1 MADIDK
7 LLGAPFSNIVSWLWV
22 EWEKWSP
29 DPTKKETNPFN
40 DLGTSVGDPKEKL
53 RERPHVDHEKL
64 QVVTAG
70 LVNKV
75 NLIITEVNKIPAL
88 QDAVDQMEITLTSHS
103 GQSSAHH
110 VQTQQYTPPPPPA
123 GGDTGGGR
131 RGGLIKN
138 LQEGGK
144 ARTTPVQTSRED
156 FKAILIRDIL
166 ELQEK

>member
-166 ELQEK
+166 